1 MPEVG
6 HATKIRLCFFKEEG
20 EDMDMAD
27 VDKVFLDCVII
38 KRVFTETKSQQLAS
52 RIKFSCN
59 R

>member
-6 HATKIRLCFFKEEG
+6 HATKIRLSFLKEE
-20 EDMDMAD
+20 EDVADM
-27 VDKVFLDCVII
+27 DKVFLDCVIL

>member
-6 HATKIRLCFFKEEG
+6 HATKIRLSFFNEKG
-20 EDMDMAD
+20 EDMTD

>member
-6 HATKIRLCFFKEEG
+6 HATKIRLSFFKEEG
-20 EDMDMAD
+20 EDMAD